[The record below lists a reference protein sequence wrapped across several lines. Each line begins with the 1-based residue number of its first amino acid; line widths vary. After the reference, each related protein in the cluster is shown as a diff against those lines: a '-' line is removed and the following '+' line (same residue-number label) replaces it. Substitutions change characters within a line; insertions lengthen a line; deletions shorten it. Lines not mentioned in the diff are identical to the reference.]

1 MTPLLILSRWY
12 WPRSSSSFANPC
24 SKRRWEINTIHKLN
38 RMQLCYNDFGKITTQ
53 RGETLAGWAGCQ
65 HTKDSK
71 TCSKHN
77 DVWMFVEQVVDAELS
92 QRSGSLQRAR
102 LPITG
107 CLIINLLIMLH
118 TMLNKWNLNLLMIGK
133 EHFCAYPSTDVDFTG
148 YVMSLT
154 SWLHSELAKVEPTGQ
169 SWPVIWFSL
178 AQQIMNHDYYEITI
192 LVIFCFI
199 FSWPKK
205 YSLNIKDI

>member
-1 MTPLLILSRWY
+1 MTLVKLRLNVVRLWLVGLVANIQKIVKRAVNIMMSECLLSRLLML
-12 WPRSSSSFANPC
+12 S
-24 SKRRWEINTIHKLN
+24 
-38 RMQLCYNDFGKITTQ
+38 
-53 RGETLAGWAGCQ
+53 WA
-65 HTKDSK
+65 K
-71 TCSKHN
+71 
-77 DVWMFVEQVVDAELS
+77 W
-92 QRSGSLQRAR
+92 SGSLQRAR